1 MPELPP
7 LFEDWR
13 LLPITPGPLLLA
25 TLLALITLLLV
36 LPQPLRP
43 LVEEL
48 DDDEDE
54 DEDDDDEQDEELAEE
69 LDDMEAE
76 MGWWPLITVTSE
88 RDLTLLPP
96 VYSSLQIAESLA
108 GGDEPL
114 NVSGESDR

>member
-1 MPELPP
+1 
-7 LFEDWR
+7 
-13 LLPITPGPLLLA
+13 LLLA

-48 DDDEDE
+48 DEDDDEDE
-54 DEDDDDEQDEELAEE
+54 DEDDDEQEEELAEE
-69 LDDMEAE
+69 LDETEAE

-88 RDLTLLPP
+88 RDFTLLPP

-108 GGDEPL
+108 GGEEPL